1 MNVFVFVLVSSSQP
15 AAGSKKMA
23 SRIILK
29 APDQESMRVS
39 VEIHK
44 FTLKPCEWDRAVD
57 IPLVAAMGGGQL
69 DALKCHSIIQ
79 PDTDED

>member
-23 SRIILK
+23 LRIILAK
-29 APDQESMRVS
+29 RQTKRIWVS

-44 FTLKPCEWDRAVD
+44 FTLEPCEWARAVD
-57 IPLVAAMGGGQL
+57 IPLAAARGGGQL

-79 PDTDED
+79 PDIDED